1 MYRSMASLM
10 PVALG
15 LAALAF
21 PLQGQQQAGAAAA
34 TGQLELTSASE
45 AAKREFRQLVVE
57 LGGLRPVQ
65 ARQHAMNALAADP
78 GFGLARL
85 YLARPQLTPEL
96 SVGERASEMSKA
108 LAAMTNVSAPELL
121 LGLYWREAVAGRAQ
135 VALPLLRMLA
145 QLVPQD
151 ADVAFQLF
159 TAERAG
165 RSLTDIVRTE
175 KELLERFP
183 NFALGYNAYAY
194 DLHFSG
200 DHASDIVAVQQ
211 YARLAPLQPNALDSR
226 ADLEL
231 LHGNTNEAV
240 VHVQEAIKLDSTW
253 TNGYATMGAIKLAG
267 GKADEAR
274 TFFNRAV
281 AVATTA
287 VARVDSRQWIA
298 ASYIYNRD
306 AKSAMREL
314 AAISDEVVAA
324 KLTPTATALP
334 HQRMALVEAFFG
346 DKQNVAAHL
355 AKAAAVVG
363 ANPLPQAAYAV
374 LAYSAAGDIKAAQ
387 ENADV
392 LAKASGMNQP
402 LLHALNALVAVAS
415 KNYAAAEKELTATG
429 PNDLLAKAVRAEVLK
444 SQGKKAEASALRD
457 EVIKAGVKTDNNG
470 TVDVF
475 KLVAKLRVE
484 KL

>member
-1 MYRSMASLM
+1 MCRSMTSLICI
-10 PVALG
+10 ALG
-15 LAALAF
+15 LVALAF

-34 TGQLELTSASE
+34 TGQLELTSTSE
-45 AAKREFRQLVVE
+45 VAKREFRQLVVE
-57 LGGLRPVQ
+57 LGGLRPAR
-65 ARQHAMNALAADP
+65 ARQHATNALAADP
-78 GFGLARL
+78 GLGLARVF
-85 YLARPQLTPEL
+85 LARPQLSPEL
-96 SVGERASEMSKA
+96 SGVERANEMAKA
-108 LAAMTNVSAPELL
+108 LASMASASAPEILW
-121 LGLYWREAVAGRAQ
+121 GLYWREAVAGRAP
-135 VALPLLRMLA
+135 VALPLLRLLA
-145 QLVPQD
+145 QLVPND

-165 RSLTDIVRTE
+165 RTLADIVSSE
-175 KELLERFP
+175 KDLLEKFP

-200 DHASDIVAVQQ
+200 DHAGDIVAVQR

-231 LHGNTNEAV
+231 LHGNTNEAAA
-240 VHVQEAIKLDSTW
+240 QAQAAITLDSTW
-253 TNGYATMGAIKLAG
+253 TNGYATIGAIKLAG

-274 TFFNRAV
+274 TFFQRAV
-281 AVATTA
+281 AVATTP

-306 AKSAMREL
+306 AKSALREL
-314 AAISDEVVAA
+314 AAISDEAVAA
-324 KLTPTATALP
+324 KLAPTAIALP
-334 HQRMALVEAFFG
+334 HQRMALVEALFG
-346 DKQNVAAHL
+346 DKQRVAAHL
-355 AKAAAVVG
+355 SRAAAVVG

-374 LAYSAAGDIKAAQ
+374 LAYCAADDIKAAQ

-402 LLHALNALVAVAS
+402 LLRALNALVAVAS
-415 KNYAAAEKELTATG
+415 KNYAGAEKELTQAA

-444 SQGKKAEASALRD
+444 SQGKTAEASALRD

-470 TVDVF
+470 TVDIF
-475 KLVAKLRVE
+475 KLVAKLRVQ